1 MRYFK
6 ETKHNLRQVWNFI
19 KEIIKITKTKK
30 YHIRWIKVNN
40 KYTMNINE
48 TAVNFNNYI
57 HAIVGAIDRKVSKS
71 NIKLKN

>member
-19 KEIIKITKTKK
+19 KEIIKITKTEKC
-30 YHIRWIKVNN
+30 HIRWIKVNN

-57 HAIVGAIDRKVSKS
+57 DAIVGAIDRKVSKS
-71 NIKLKN
+71 KIKLKN